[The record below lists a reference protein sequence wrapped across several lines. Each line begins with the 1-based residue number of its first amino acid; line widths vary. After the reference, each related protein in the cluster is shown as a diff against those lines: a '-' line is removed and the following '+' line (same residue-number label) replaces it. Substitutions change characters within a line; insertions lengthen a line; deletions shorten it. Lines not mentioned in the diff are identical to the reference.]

1 MQAPGGGSGNPL
13 QDPCLGAPMESG
25 ACRAAVCGSK
35 GVGHEGA
42 TKNKSNSSG
51 NIHITCFEARGRFCY
66 QVENC
71 YNLKDGF
78 SLGGKGLRSVNNPC
92 TSCRQKD
99 KEIMSRTHPSSSL
112 QEAPHHPRAKSL
124 QLCPT
129 LWYYGLQPSRVLWP
143 WDFPGT
149 STGVGCH
156 FLLQGIFLTQGLN
169 QCLLHLLH

>member
-1 MQAPGGGSGNPL
+1 M
-13 QDPCLGAPMESG
+13 DRGAW
-25 ACRAAVCGSK
+25 RAAVCGSK

-78 SLGGKGLRSVNNPC
+78 SLGGKGLRYVNNPC

-124 QLCPT
+124 QSCPT

-143 WDFPGT
+143 WDFPGK

-169 QCLLHLLH
+169 QCFLCLLHWQAGSLPLAPPGTDALKLS